1 MMMDQ
6 SSPAADSPAL
16 TTISE
21 DPSVKESLITSL
33 DSPITPT
40 ERFYVRNHFSVV
52 PKIDATEWRLNVGG
66 LLANPWN

>member
-33 DSPITPT
+33 DSPHYPDGAVL
-40 ERFYVRNHFSVV
+40 RSQPLQRRAA
-52 PKIDATEWRLNVGG
+52 D
-66 LLANPWN
+66 